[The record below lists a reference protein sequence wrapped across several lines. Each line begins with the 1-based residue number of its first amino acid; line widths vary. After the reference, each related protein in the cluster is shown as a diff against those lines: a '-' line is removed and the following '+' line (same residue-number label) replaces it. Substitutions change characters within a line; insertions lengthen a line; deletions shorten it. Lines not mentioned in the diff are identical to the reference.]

1 MDGQV
6 PYLIT
11 VHFELHFGYRYGIL
25 LPVQE
30 TDFKSEVLDF
40 YGWFFIWKPY
50 DKTLENRKKFSLRI
64 NLDKIIS
71 PIISQSKWSDQNDLN
86 NNLIWPILKNVLT
99 LMSLR
104 NNRLFD
110 DVFVKTANFQKYS
123 SMCGTSETFRFFE
136 ERIGRPRSLIVAFI
150 ADICLI
156 SDSDIKERGRLIF
169 FSKIRTPRRP
179 SELNCSRTDNVS
191 YIVSI
196 SLTWPKRPP
205 TSATYCVIN
214 MDVTFFV
221 TNIDATL
228 FLFEREPKEEILFFE
243 AQQSRI
249 RSLSGFE
256 MSI

>member
-99 LMSLR
+99 LMSLWK
-104 NNRLFD
+104 NRLFD
-110 DVFVKTANFQKYS
+110 DVFIKW
-123 SMCGTSETFRFFE
+123 
-136 ERIGRPRSLIVAFI
+136 PRKLQFNARDPWNV
-150 ADICLI
+150 
-156 SDSDIKERGRLIF
+156 LIF
-169 FSKIRTPRRP
+169 RWEN
-179 SELNCSRTDNVS
+179 EL
-191 YIVSI
+191 
-196 SLTWPKRPP
+196 P
-205 TSATYCVIN
+205 
-214 MDVTFFV
+214 FFV
-221 TNIDATL
+221 TNIIVTL
-228 FLFEREPKEEILFFE
+228 FLWYARGTEERNFIFWSPTK
-243 AQQSRI
+243 QD
-249 RSLSGFE
+249 
-256 MSI
+256 